1 MAELNNNH
9 SRRKFLAFG
18 LIAGAGMVAG
28 KASAQSI
35 QESGE
40 TIHMLT
46 KEGKLVSVDKSMLP
60 PASEKKQANKK
71 DVLRWIHPHT

>member
-28 KASAQSI
+28 KASAQ
-35 QESGE
+35 
-40 TIHMLT
+40 
-46 KEGKLVSVDKSMLP
+46 
-60 PASEKKQANKK
+60 
-71 DVLRWIHPHT
+71 